1 MNKYVGFDIEIYKE
15 VDQVED
21 WKDEMPLGITCASLV
36 TNDGHKMTFCAS
48 DEDGIPLERPMNI
61 EEVDGLLNHIDWFQ
75 DKGYT
80 PVSWNGFAF
89 DFAVLHDECSDP
101 CKPLAKKLN
110 MSHVDM
116 MWHFFCMKGYRVGLD
131 AVSKGLGFGGKT
143 EGMSGAMAPKMWKQ
157 SPLDRLKVL
166 NYVDKDAI
174 LTVEIALATEEQGY
188 FEWTARSGKL
198 NIFRFLQEDRWLT
211 VEEAW
216 RLPKPNTSWMDKPIK
231 REEFAW
237 WL

>member
-1 MNKYVGFDIEIYKE
+1 MNTDEADKL
-15 VDQVED
+15 VE
-21 WKDEMPLGITCASLV
+21 A
-36 TNDGHKMTFCAS
+36 
-48 DEDGIPLERPMNI
+48 MNI
-61 EEVDGLLNHIDWFQ
+61 MVSF
-75 DKGYT
+75 GYKIVT
-80 PVSWNGFAF
+80 WNGFAF
-89 DFAVLHDECSDP
+89 DFPVLQAECSEEV
-101 CKPLAKKLN
+101 KPDVTRLALG
-110 MSHVDM
+110 HIDM